1 MSRFILTSIL
11 LFTPLIAA
19 AQSNPVVTSIT
30 PSSGPDSGGLRVSVN
45 GNNLASKVVCILP
58 CPTRVIFGDVGVD
71 VVEETDTRVVAVT
84 PAHAPGTVDVTV
96 RVAGEEPV
104 VVKNGFT
111 FTPSADAAYDQVL
124 LPIYVEGV
132 VPGANG
138 TQWATDFWLRNDGS
152 EPVTLAP
159 WECPPP
165 VVCPPVFPLTH
176 SLAGGL
182 TLHDPELLFSGART
196 NPSQLL
202 YISGDSNVS
211 MSLRVADISRNAL
224 NGGTDLPVVRENE
237 LLRNA
242 AQLFNVPLDAQ
253 KFRVLLRIYDVA
265 YTNAEFAVRI
275 FPQDDDTGVPVHNVN
290 LNATTPQTGAFRNEA
305 AYAQLDVTDLLK
317 LRKAWPAAARIEVQ
331 PMTAG
336 SRFWAVVSL
345 TNNQTELVTLV
356 TPQ

>member
-1 MSRFILTSIL
+1 MSRFILTFIL
-11 LFTPLIAA
+11 LVTPLLAA

-30 PSSGPDSGGLRVSVN
+30 PPSGPDSGGTTVSIN
-45 GNNLASKVVCILP
+45 GNNLQTRVVCILP
-58 CPTRVIFGDVGVD
+58 CPTRVLFGDVGVD
-71 VVEETDTRVVAVT
+71 AVEETSTRIVVVT
-84 PAHAPGTVDVTV
+84 PAHEPGTVDVTIQIP
-96 RVAGEEPV
+96 GEEKV
-104 VVKNGFT
+104 VVQNGFT
-111 FTPSADAAYDQVL
+111 FTAGPDAAYDQVL

-138 TQWATDFWLRNDGS
+138 TQWAADFWLRNDGS
-152 EPVTLAP
+152 QPVTLAP
-159 WECPPP
+159 WECAPGL
-165 VVCPPVFPLTH
+165 VCPPVFPLTFT
-176 SLAGGL
+176 LGGGL
-182 TLHDPELLFSGART
+182 TLHNPALLAANGRS

-202 YISGDSNVS
+202 YISDDANVS

-224 NGGTDLPVVRENE
+224 NGGTDLPVIREGD

-253 KFRVLLRIYDVA
+253 KFRVLLRIYELA
-265 YTNAEFAVRI
+265 YTNSEFVVRI
-275 FPQDDDTGVPVHNVN
+275 YPQDDDSGVSVHNVH
-290 LNATTPQTGAFRNEA
+290 LTAFTPQTGAFRNEA

-331 PMTAG
+331 PMKAG